1 MTESANSQGTGAA
14 PLSRLDMTE
23 RSKISGFGGSTI
35 AITGFCV
42 ILAAVV
48 WLATL
53 QRIAFERTEA
63 VRNAT
68 AEISKLAIAYEEHS
82 LRTLRGVDQALSLI
96 KDEYERRGS
105 YVDIPRLISAGRFD
119 PALFTYIGI
128 VNNHGVLVQGSAD
141 AARVELSDRKY
152 FLAHLESDTGKIFIG
167 EPALGRVTGKW
178 AIQIS
183 RRLNRADGSFDGV
196 VYMAVDPSYF
206 ANFYRRIDLGPDGLV
221 SLVGLDGIARVRQIG
236 DKTLFGQDMRDSTLF
251 RSIAKTS
258 AATFITKGRFDGV
271 ARLYSY
277 RVLEDYPVVVALG
290 PTMSVVMQQS
300 DDRSHIYYGAAALLT
315 GFIAAGGVVVGG
327 LLGRRNRALR
337 ELRES
342 EERFRAL
349 AEQNISGIY
358 VLQDGMIK
366 YVNPRCAE
374 IGGYTPQEVIGR
386 SVLEFIPQQWHAL
399 ILKQMEERTKGT
411 TKTAQYTFTARRKD
425 GSAVNVGI
433 HATQA
438 IVDGKPAIIGLM
450 QDISER
456 KVAEQTAERH
466 LAQLES
472 ALVGTIEALSTMVE
486 LRDPYTAGHQR
497 RVGDIAAMIGE
508 ELGLSEEQIKGLRFS
523 GYVHDVGKISIPA
536 EILSKPGRLAPY
548 EFELIKNH
556 AQQGY
561 DVLKG
566 IEFPWPVA
574 RAILEHHERVDGS
587 GYPCGLK
594 GEEISLEARILAVA
608 DTVEAMSSHRP
619 YRPALGT
626 DAALREIQEQ
636 SGKRYDERVVA
647 ACLRLFR
654 AGTIKLA
661 A

>member
-1 MTESANSQGTGAA
+1 
-14 PLSRLDMTE
+14 
-23 RSKISGFGGSTI
+23 
-35 AITGFCV
+35 
-42 ILAAVV
+42 
-48 WLATL
+48 
-53 QRIAFERTEA
+53 
-63 VRNAT
+63 
-68 AEISKLAIAYEEHS
+68 
-82 LRTLRGVDQALSLI
+82 
-96 KDEYERRGS
+96 
-105 YVDIPRLISAGRFD
+105 
-119 PALFTYIGI
+119 
-128 VNNHGVLVQGSAD
+128 
-141 AARVELSDRKY
+141 
-152 FLAHLESDTGKIFIG
+152 
-167 EPALGRVTGKW
+167 
-178 AIQIS
+178 
-183 RRLNRADGSFDGV
+183 
-196 VYMAVDPSYF
+196 
-206 ANFYRRIDLGPDGLV
+206 
-221 SLVGLDGIARVRQIG
+221 
-236 DKTLFGQDMRDSTLF
+236 
-251 RSIAKTS
+251 
-258 AATFITKGRFDGV
+258 
-271 ARLYSY
+271 
-277 RVLEDYPVVVALG
+277 
-290 PTMSVVMQQS
+290 
-300 DDRSHIYYGAAALLT
+300 
-315 GFIAAGGVVVGG
+315 
-327 LLGRRNRALR
+327 
-337 ELRES
+337 LRES

-358 VLQDGMIK
+358 VLQDGIVK

-374 IGGYTPQEVIGR
+374 IGGYTPQEIIGR
-386 SVLEFIPQQWHAL
+386 SVLEFVPQQWHAL
-399 ILKQMEERTKGT
+399 IRKQIEERTKGM

-425 GSAVNVGI
+425 GSSVNVGI

-456 KVAEQTAERH
+456 KVAEQTAQRH

-508 ELGLSEEQIKGLRFS
+508 ELGLPDEQIKGLRFS

-536 EILSKPGRLAPY
+536 EILSKPGRLARY

-566 IEFPWPVA
+566 IEFPWPLA

-587 GYPCGLK
+587 GYPRGLK
-594 GEEISLEARILAVA
+594 GEEISLEARVLAVA

-626 DAALREIQEQ
+626 DAALRELQEQ
-636 SGKRYDERVVA
+636 SGKRYDEQVVA

-654 AGTIKLA
+654 AGTIRLA